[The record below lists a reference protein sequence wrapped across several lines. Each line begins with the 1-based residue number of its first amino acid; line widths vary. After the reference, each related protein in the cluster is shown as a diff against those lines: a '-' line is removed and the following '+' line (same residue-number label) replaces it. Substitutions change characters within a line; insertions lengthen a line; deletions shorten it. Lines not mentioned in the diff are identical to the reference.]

1 MEVVM
6 EGIPLIYKGRQ
17 ISPENFR
24 AFVYAADG
32 TRRLVNSWADFEKHM
47 QTGVWFASHENV
59 PKKDAE
65 VISIAKGASRK
76 KRSK

>member
-1 MEVVM
+1 M

-32 TRRLVNSWADFEKHM
+32 TRRLVNSWGDFEKHM
-47 QTGVWFASHENV
+47 QTGIWFASPDDV

-65 VISIAKGASRK
+65 VIPIAGSGGRK
-76 KRSK
+76 KRSR